1 MTGERSVFSNLD
13 KGVHGTVRFGDGSVI
28 DIEGRSMILFS
39 YKNGEHQKL
48 AGVYL
53 IPKLTANIISL
64 GQLDEDRYKILIK
77 EGLLHIWDPRRHL
90 LARV

>member
-48 AGVYL
+48 VGVYF
-53 IPKLTANIISL
+53 IPKLTADIISL
-64 GQLDEDRYKILIK
+64 G
-77 EGLLHIWDPRRHL
+77 
-90 LARV
+90 